1 VNWIYAMLC
10 KDGEWVQGGLGVRT
24 WVLGGFIHSMVASVA
39 VATTAASGDG
49 SDMAAAASGNASET

>member
-1 VNWIYAMLC
+1 MPCFVKMENRY
-10 KDGEWVQGGLGVRT
+10 KVGWVS
-24 WVLGGFIHSMVASVA
+24 VLGGFIHSMVASMA